1 LYLDFDWLRALFALN
16 LSLEV
21 SMAIKKPKYIFS
33 KETQRFEPHQVPMR
47 RKVLHIVGIISGI
60 IVSAAIIVAL
70 AFRFLG
76 SPKEREMREELWTL
90 QEKYSLLRKDLKRI
104 DRNLNQLQ
112 ERDNDIYRVIFE
124 AEPLPNEI
132 RNGRVDERDLEKRLE
147 PFGNVELLDAMED
160 KLEQLEQRL
169 SLQHTSFDS
178 IAQMINNKEEML
190 QSIPSIQPVSNKQ
203 LKRIASGFGYR
214 IDPIYK
220 IGKFHAGLDFS
231 APQGTPIYATGQGT
245 VEISRYSSGGYGNEI
260 WIKHGYGYRTHY
272 AHMIKR
278 KASEGQK
285 VKRGQVIGYVG
296 STGKSTGPHLHYEVE
311 RKGTKVDPIHFF
323 FNDLA
328 TSDYERM
335 VKLSQ
340 ASNQSFD

>member
-1 LYLDFDWLRALFALN
+1 
-16 LSLEV
+16 
-21 SMAIKKPKYIFS
+21 MAIKKPKYVFS
-33 KETQRFEPHQVPMR
+33 KETQRFEPHKVPTR
-47 RKVLHIVGIISGI
+47 RKVLHALGIISGI

-70 AFRFLG
+70 AFKYLG
-76 SPKEREMREELWTL
+76 SPKEQEMRQELWSL
-90 QEKYSLLRKDLKRI
+90 QEKYDLLTKDLKRV
-104 DRNLNQLQ
+104 DRTLTQIE

-124 AEPLPNEI
+124 AEPLANEV
-132 RNGRVDERDLEKRLE
+132 RNGFIDQRDLEKRLQ
-147 PFGNVELLDAMED
+147 PYGNIELLDAMED
-160 KLEQLEQRL
+160 KLEMLEKRL
-169 SLQHTSFDS
+169 TIQNNSFDS
-178 IAQMINNKEEML
+178 IVSMIENKEQML

-231 APQGTPIYATGQGT
+231 APRGTPIYATGDGT
-245 VEISRYSSGGYGNEI
+245 IEVARYSTGGFGNEV

-272 AHMIKR
+272 AHMVKI
-278 KASEGQK
+278 KASQGQK

-328 TSDYERM
+328 TSDYERL

-340 ASNQSFD
+340 AGNQSFD